1 MRVARLDSEIDF
13 DGWRAAARAL
23 RAEGVAPEAV
33 VWTVERELFD
43 FSSPALAGEV
53 AAKPTEGAFTA
64 ADAPSVTSRRDA
76 PPPPFHGGGEKVSA
90 FTVPKAFV
98 DLAQTVILH
107 RSPERLALLYRI
119 LHRLERQPRLLDNP
133 ADADVAKARDMAKG
147 VGRAIHKMHA
157 FVRFRLVED
166 VTPET
171 YVAWFEPAHRVTE
184 ASAPFFARRFANMNW
199 SILTP
204 DACVHWDRANLTMSP
219 GADPADAPSQ
229 DAQEEMWR
237 TYYASIF
244 NPARLNP
251 AMMKQEMPKR
261 YWRNLPEAAL
271 IPELI
276 EKAQSRTETMV
287 AAQPAKPS
295 ERVLKAAL
303 KHARGSYGEGNLTN
317 LEEVA
322 AGVQVCR
329 RCDLWRDATQGVPG
343 LGPAKAALMIVGEQP
358 GDQEDLQGVP
368 FVGPAG
374 QLLDRAMAE
383 AGVPRDRVFVTN
395 AVKHFKHE
403 PRGKRR
409 LHKTP
414 DRGEVQACRW
424 WLDAERRLVRPKV
437 ILALGATAVQSVFG
451 KAQPIGKTRGRR
463 QALDGGEQGLVSW
476 HPSFMLRIPD
486 RDAKARAYAELV
498 EDLKLAWNLAS

>member
-1 MRVARLDSEIDF
+1 MRVARLQSEIDF
-13 DGWRAAARAL
+13 DGWRDAARTL
-23 RAEGVAPEAV
+23 RFEGVAPEAV

-43 FSSPALAGEV
+43 FSSPALAGEE
-53 AAKPTEGAFTA
+53 AAKPTEGASNA
-64 ADAPSVTSRRDA
+64 VDAPSVTSRRDA
-76 PPPPFHGGGEKVSA
+76 PPPPFHGGGEKAVV
-90 FTVPKAFV
+90 TVPATFI
-98 DLAQTVILH
+98 DLAKTVILH

-133 ADADVAKARDMAKG
+133 ADVDVAKARDMAKG

-166 VTPET
+166 AARET
-171 YVAWFEPAHRVTE
+171 YAAWFEPAHRVTE
-184 ASAPFFARRFANMNW
+184 AAAPFFARRFSNMNW

-204 DACVHWDRANLTMSP
+204 DACVHWDGANLTTSP
-219 GADPADAPSQ
+219 GADPADAPSE

-271 IPELI
+271 IPDLI

-287 AAQPAKPS
+287 AAQPTRPS

-317 LEEVA
+317 LEEIA

-343 LGPAKAALMIVGEQP
+343 LGPPKAALMIVGEQP

-383 AGVPRDRVFVTN
+383 AGVPRERVFVTN

-409 LHKTP
+409 IHKTP

-437 ILALGATAVQSVFG
+437 ILALGATAVQAVFG
-451 KAQPIGKTRGRR
+451 KALPIGKTRGQH
-463 QALDGGEQGLVSW
+463 QALDGDAQGLISW

-486 RDAKARAYAELV
+486 HDARDRAYAELV
-498 EDLKLAWNLAS
+498 EDLKQAWKMAG